1 MLAVS
6 LVFLNLFM
14 KRIALYTT
22 LALVLFFTEA
32 AGQCPL
38 KIFLV
43 RDTVACRSEF
53 PPPLGISTV
62 NQFSVKVVILSGNPS
77 TISWSNGDVGT
88 ILKPSAPGT
97 YEVAVSDANGCS
109 VTAKVNVIE
118 FGKSNPMYSNA
129 GFSFDKVCVGDS
141 TVFEAKPT
149 SYIDK
154 YQWAFGDGSGS
165 TIQSLKKSYS
175 TAGTYTVSMR
185 LTNRC
190 GLDTTIVNQVKI
202 NTPPPKPTLPPA
214 ATLCSSP
221 IVLDANSSNTTQIV
235 SYLWSTGSTTKTI
248 VVSNPAIVSV
258 KNIDINGCTST
269 ATSLVVE
276 NRPVVDLGPS
286 VSICQYSSQPSLN
299 VFNAA
304 ANFAWKVNGILNV
317 NNFSTQTI
325 DTTVPGIFV
334 YSVTVTDPVTLCFR
348 QAEKQITVVS
358 TPATSLVAS
367 ASSICTS
374 AIILD
379 ANPTNE
385 PNLAYGWSTG
395 ETTKTIQVSTASSI
409 SVVKT
414 NTITGCTSSASIA
427 ISDSRPKVTIGS
439 AQTICQFSSTS
450 LNAQNTGL
458 LFEWKVNGSTTGNTS
473 NIQPINS
480 SSTGI
485 FDYSVKVTDPKSNCS
500 QGASALITILQSP
513 EKPIITLQGHSTL
526 RSSNSVGNQWFKNGN
541 ILSGETNQN
550 LVVTESG
557 NYFVQTSLNSCLST
571 SENFVFTIT
580 GLENPTVK
588 SMEFSVFPNPVNDW
602 LRVEF
607 ESSNT
612 LTISICDLSGR
623 VLLRRMIQKGS
634 SIQLEDIADGIYLI
648 KLEDSSRVYTT
659 RFVKR

>member
-1 MLAVS
+1 
-6 LVFLNLFM
+6 M
-14 KRIALYTT
+14 KRIALYATS
-22 LALVLFFTEA
+22 ALVLFFTEA
-32 AGQCPL
+32 VGQCPL
-38 KIFLV
+38 KILLV

-62 NQFSVKVVILSGNPS
+62 NQFSVKVVVLSGNPS
-77 TISWSNGDVGT
+77 TISWSNGNVGT

-129 GFSFDKVCVGDS
+129 GFSFDKVCLGDS
-141 TVFEAKPT
+141 TEFEAKPT

-175 TAGTYTVSMR
+175 TAGTYVVSMR

-235 SYLWSTGSTTKTI
+235 SYVWSTGSTTKTI
-248 VVSNPAIVSV
+248 VVSNPAIVSA
-258 KNIDINGCTST
+258 KIIDINGCTST

-276 NRPVVDLGPS
+276 NRPIVDLGPS

-299 VFNAA
+299 ASNQS
-304 ANFAWKVNGILNV
+304 ANFAWQVNGILNG
-317 NNFSTQTI
+317 NTTPNQLI

-358 TPATSLVAS
+358 TPATSVVRS
-367 ASSICTS
+367 ESSICTS
-374 AIILD
+374 AIMLD
-379 ANPTNE
+379 ANPSNE
-385 PNLAYGWSTG
+385 ANLSYWWSTG
-395 ETTKTIQVSTASSI
+395 ETTKTILVSMASSI

-414 NTITGCTSSASIA
+414 NTITGCNSSASIA
-427 ISDSRPKVTIGS
+427 ISDSRPKVTLGS
-439 AQTICQFSSTS
+439 AQTICQFSSAS
-450 LNAQNTGL
+450 LNAQNAGL
-458 LFEWKVNGSTTGNTS
+458 RFEWKVNGSPTSNSS

-480 SSTGI
+480 SIAGN
-485 FDYSVKVTDPKSNCS
+485 FEYSVRVTNPTTNCF
-500 QGASALITILQSP
+500 QVAGAVITILQSP
-513 EKPIITLQGHSTL
+513 EKPIITLQGHSIL
-526 RSSNSVGNQWFKNGN
+526 RSSNSIGNQWFKNGN
-541 ILSGETNQN
+541 LLSGETNQN

-557 NYFVQTSLNSCLST
+557 NYFVQTMLNNCLST

-580 GLENPTVK
+580 GLENPTVTPI
-588 SMEFSVFPNPVNDW
+588 EFSVFPNPVNDW

-607 ESSNT
+607 ESSDT
-612 LTISICDLSGR
+612 LTISVCDLSGR
-623 VLLRRMIQKGS
+623 VLLRRMIQKS
-634 SIQLEDIADGIYLI
+634 SLIQLEDIADGIYLI
-648 KLEDSSRVYTT
+648 KLEDSSRAYST

>member
-97 YEVAVSDANGCS
+97 YEVTVSDANGCS

-299 VFNAA
+299 ASNPG
-304 ANFAWKVNGILNV
+304 ANFVWQVNGIL
-317 NNFSTQTI
+317 SGTTPIQPI

-334 YSVTVTDPVTLCFR
+334 YSVKVTDPVTLCFR
-348 QAEKQITVVS
+348 QVEKQITVVS
-358 TPATSLVAS
+358 TPATSVVRS
-367 ASSICTS
+367 ESSICTS
-374 AIILD
+374 AIMLD
-379 ANPTNE
+379 ANPSNE
-385 PNLAYGWSTG
+385 ANLSYWWSTG
-395 ETTKTIQVSTASSI
+395 ETTKTILVSMASSI

-414 NTITGCTSSASIA
+414 NTVTRCTSFASIG
-427 ISDSRPKVTIGS
+427 ISDSRPEVTIGS
-439 AQTICQFSSTS
+439 NQTICQFSSAS
-450 LNAQNTGL
+450 LNAQNAGL
-458 LFEWKVNGSTTGNTS
+458 RFEWKVNGSPTSNTS

-480 SSTGI
+480 SSAGN
-485 FDYSVKVTDPKSNCS
+485 FEYSVRVTNPTTNCF
-500 QGASALITILQSP
+500 QVASSLITIIQSP
-513 EKPIITLQGHSTL
+513 EKPIITLQGHSIL

-557 NYFVQTSLNSCLST
+557 SYFVQTSLNSCLST

-588 SMEFSVFPNPVNDW
+588 SMGFTVFPNPVNDW

-607 ESSNT
+607 ESGNT
-612 LTISICDLSGR
+612 LIISICDLSGR
-623 VLLRRMIQKGS
+623 VLLRRKIQTGNL
-634 SIQLEDIADGIYLI
+634 IQLEDIADGIYLI
-648 KLEDSSRVYTT
+648 KLEDSSRVYST